1 MYTFLDTASTT
12 DLVGNVVTAVGDNFD
27 ALAIII
33 GLAAAIPLVFYV
45 GRKIVG
51 MFPKGK

>member
-1 MYTFLDTASTT
+1 MYTFLHTASTT

-27 ALAIII
+27 AVAIII

-45 GRKIVG
+45 ARRIVG
-51 MFPKGK
+51 LFPKGR